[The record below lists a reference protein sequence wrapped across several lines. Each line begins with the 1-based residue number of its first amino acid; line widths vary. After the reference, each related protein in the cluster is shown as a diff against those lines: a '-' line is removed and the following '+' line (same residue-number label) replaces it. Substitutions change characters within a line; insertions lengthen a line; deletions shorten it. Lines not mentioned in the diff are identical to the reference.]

1 MKLRLT
7 VDGKIYEVEVE
18 ITEQDRRQRGLAQPA
33 ISSSVSSSVAA
44 PIADSMPAVVS
55 PRSTGAGPSDESKLF
70 RSPVSGVVMHVPTQ
84 VGQSVKEND
93 VLMVVEA
100 MKMET
105 VLASQSDGKISQIH
119 ASVGDAV
126 QVKQVLVEFE

>member
-33 ISSSVSSSVAA
+33 VSSSVAA
-44 PIADSMPAVVS
+44 PIADSVPAVVS
-55 PRSTGAGPSDESKLF
+55 PRLTGAGPLDESKLF
-70 RSPVSGVVMHVPTQ
+70 RSPISGVVMRVPTQ

-105 VLASQSDGKISQIH
+105 VLASPSDGKISQIH
-119 ASVGDAV
+119 AGVGDAV

>member
-1 MKLRLT
+1 LKLRLT

-33 ISSSVSSSVAA
+33 VSSSVAA
-44 PIADSMPAVVS
+44 PIADSVPAVVS
-55 PRSTGAGPSDESKLF
+55 PRLTDAGPSDESKLF
-70 RSPVSGVVMHVPTQ
+70 RSPVSGVVMRVPTQ

-119 ASVGDAV
+119 AGVGDAV

>member
-33 ISSSVSSSVAA
+33 VSSSVAA
-44 PIADSMPAVVS
+44 PIADSVPAVVS
-55 PRSTGAGPSDESKLF
+55 PRLTGAGPSDESKLF
-70 RSPVSGVVMHVPTQ
+70 RSPVSGVVMRVPTQ

-105 VLASQSDGKISQIH
+105 VLASPSDGKISQIH
-119 ASVGDAV
+119 AGVGDAV

>member
-1 MKLRLT
+1 LRLKLRLT

-33 ISSSVSSSVAA
+33 VSSSVAA
-44 PIADSMPAVVS
+44 PIADSVPAVVS

-70 RSPVSGVVMHVPTQ
+70 RSPVSGVVVRVPAQ
-84 VGQSVKEND
+84 IGQSVKEND

-119 ASVGDAV
+119 AGVGDAV

>member
-1 MKLRLT
+1 MR
-7 VDGKIYEVEVE
+7 
-18 ITEQDRRQRGLAQPA
+18 
-33 ISSSVSSSVAA
+33 
-44 PIADSMPAVVS
+44 
-55 PRSTGAGPSDESKLF
+55 
-70 RSPVSGVVMHVPTQ
+70 VPTQ

-119 ASVGDAV
+119 AGVGDAV